1 MASATSTRRVSGS
14 SSAPSSATET
24 LNILHDLSE
33 LLNTGLDRE
42 TLATC
47 VRMIESGAN
56 PEALALVVKELRKEN
71 GALNTQAQRG
81 QSHVDER

>member
-1 MASATSTRRVSGS
+1 MASSTRRRVPTS
-14 SSAPSSATET
+14 STTPSSATET

-56 PEALALVVKELRKEN
+56 PEALAAVVKELRKEN
-71 GALNTQAQRG
+71 TSITAQPHTDDR
-81 QSHVDER
+81 